1 MNLFICFFF
10 ESIMNKVCVP
20 FVIARDLCPYG
31 KTVVTS
37 IVENMSELSKKAR
50 TQMKEKSVQK
60 SEKADR

>member
-37 IVENMSELSKKAR
+37 IVENMFELSNIKI
-50 TQMKEKSVQK
+50 SNDSFSIVF
-60 SEKADR
+60 